1 MSSRKHAPYTAF
13 KNAIAGKGLTLK
25 DVAEVINVT
34 ESTLSLKIS
43 GGSDFYLSEIKAIC
57 EAFGFDSS
65 IFFCRVCCLNDDSVT
80 KGGTTC
86 KAQK

>member
-1 MSSRKHAPYTAF
+1 MSKKKHAPYTAV
-13 KNAIAGKGLTLK
+13 KLWLAGHGITYK

-65 IFFCRVCCLNDDSVT
+65 IFFAEYV
-80 KGGTTC
+80 
-86 KAQK
+86 A

>member
-13 KNAIAGKGLTLK
+13 KNAIAGKGLALK

-65 IFFCRVCCLNDDSVT
+65 IFFAEYV
-80 KGGTTC
+80 
-86 KAQK
+86 A